1 MRLNPLSFSRGAE
14 RWVGLVPGLV
24 ELGALIL
31 IGLVIA
37 RLFWLV
43 LAPGGLVSD
52 VTPPPALNAVQVS
65 QATVRSADRSVLIR
79 SNAFA
84 AIETVPAEAA
94 VEDVPETSLNLVLK
108 GLRAASGEGAM
119 SSATIVT
126 PDNEVGV
133 YGVGAEIIDGVV
145 LTRILSDR
153 VILDKNG
160 TFESLFLEGRTGELN
175 VIGGGVPRQ
184 AVGGQEVIEPS
195 IHRVESF
202 TALMRDVRLQRASS
216 PPGWRIMAPGNPGA
230 LAQFGL
236 EQGDL
241 LTSVNGQEA
250 ESLTY
255 DDLAGLIGG
264 SDRVDLSVRRGT
276 ETKRVTLV
284 FEERNER

>member
-1 MRLNPLSFSRGAE
+1 MRLNPLAVSRGPE
-14 RWVGLVPGLV
+14 GWLSLLPRLV
-24 ELGALIL
+24 ELVALIV

-37 RLFWLV
+37 RLFWLI
-43 LAPGGLVSD
+43 LAPGGAVSD

-65 QATVRSADRSVLIR
+65 QAPVRIADRSVLIR
-79 SNAFA
+79 TNAFA
-84 AIETVPAEAA
+84 AIDSGPVEAE

-108 GLRAASGEGAM
+108 GLRAASGEGAS

-133 YGVGAEIIDGVV
+133 YVVGAEIIDGVV

-160 TFESLFLEGRTGELN
+160 SFESLFLEGRTGELN
-175 VIGGGVPRQ
+175 VIGGNTPRQ
-184 AVGGQEVIEPS
+184 AVGGGEVIEPS
-195 IHRVESF
+195 VHRVESF
-202 TALMRDVRLQRASS
+202 SALMRDVSLQRASS
-216 PPGWRIMAPGNPGA
+216 PPGWRIMAPGNPGV

-241 LTSVNGQEA
+241 LTSVNGREA